1 MLFVSMYVKFVVV
14 DIRHMSFIFIPVC
27 VLDLVPNLLNND
39 IVPPE
44 ENLYVK
50 ISLSYRVVFTDKINS
65 V

>member
-14 DIRHMSFIFIPVC
+14 DIRHMSFIFIAVC
-27 VLDLVPNLLNND
+27 ALDLVPNPLNYD

-50 ISLSYRVVFTDKINS
+50 ISLSYVE
-65 V
+65 